1 VWVDLLSGVARAAI
15 GWAGPQAKSQ
25 GGRAGQAAWFPRG
38 HTTRPVP
45 SPPRRTS
52 PSFFGNL
59 LGGTFGGSGIAY
71 PSQQQHRVLGH
82 ASPPG
87 LVLGCIGAG
96 VPTSGCCP
104 CPCQKCVT
112 ANKKTQAR
120 REAAQ
125 GINARMGNRP
135 LAATLTLPSPRPHA
149 RPGICSAS
157 HSLPMPPTL
166 TDGADPTACT
176 LPHALLSALPLLSVS
191 SNGAPCYSQLRP
203 RRHSSRWRR
212 RLRCLSRT
220 AAHWPLQSPNSPPS
234 GGHGSYA
241 GAAGQPLPC
250 AREPPY
256 LYLYALGI
264 ARHDETRPTR
274 PLLPTLAAL

>member
-1 VWVDLLSGVARAAI
+1 LSGVARAAI

-203 RRHSSRWRR
+203 VVIRLDGGGACDACPAPLPIGHFRVQTRRPQGATARMQGPLDSRYHARG
-212 RLRCLSRT
+212 SPRT
-220 AAHWPLQSPNSPPS
+220 CTCTPS
-234 GGHGSYA
+234 GLLDKTRHA
-241 GAAGQPLPC
+241 LLDRCC
-250 AREPPY
+250 ALSL
-256 LYLYALGI
+256 LYK
-264 ARHDETRPTR
+264 
-274 PLLPTLAAL
+274 